1 VKRSGRG
8 RETTEMTEME
18 KKKTKKKKIDFRI
31 KENIILMKIKVIF

>member
-1 VKRSGRG
+1 VKKSGRG

-18 KKKTKKKKIDFRI
+18 RKKKKHDFRI